1 MVKKKKE
8 ENNNYLSLFDT
19 LSKEVTYHNDFS
31 NTIFKDFSLKEK
43 QLLLFLIAGIDSENK
58 VYNYN
63 PKEIKTMLNMSKKEY
78 VRLSNLV
85 TSIQKKPLVIYNNK
99 KIISISI
106 FDSVT
111 FEPTDTSIS
120 VRWGYSA
127 RELFKNLKGNFSKY
141 FAKNI
146 GNLKFENSV
155 EFYLKAESNLFK
167 GSYYIS
173 LEDIKTIFDN
183 NYSTKEL
190 KRSLINKSVNDIN
203 NNTDITLEVTDIKE
217 GRKIVGF
224 SFNVSRKNL
233 LNEDLFEAIR
243 KIKKNNYVNKS
254 GLFNSSEVEKTIHT
268 LLRTFSEEE
277 IKKGLILCYSS
288 IKEEFKS
295 IVYLEKAIEY
305 ALTNEST
312 KKKTKPKNISLK
324 NSQDNISEVFN
335 ADDNLKKN
343 SDFSDDE
350 FFNNFINLDSEK
362 KEEIE
367 KKAIKLYSEK
377 NNIGEPFV
385 KDMKKKSPTMFYNS
399 LKNIILELITATT
412 TTKTNT
418 KKAKLAEREEVKN
431 TPKKRG
437 RRKKLD
443 MIDELD
449 KAKEVEKNEKTIKS
463 FMKKKYGKEKM
474 LEMIN
479 SSQNYEE
486 LMFEEYINFLKEKE
500 KNK

>member
-1 MVKKKKE
+1 MVKRKKK

-106 FDSVT
+106 FDRVT

-146 GNLKFENSV
+146 ANLKFENSV

-277 IKKGLILCYSS
+277 IKKGLILCYNS
-288 IKEEFKS
+288 IKEDFKS

-305 ALTNEST
+305 ALTNEEI

-324 NSQDNISEVFN
+324 NSQNNIPELFN

-343 SDFSDDE
+343 SYFSDDE
-350 FFNNFINLDSEK
+350 FFNNFINLDLKTKEK
-362 KEEIE
+362 VEKRAIEIY
-367 KKAIKLYSEK
+367 IQK
-377 NNIGEPFV
+377 NDVQNNFLL
-385 KDMKKKSPTMFYNS
+385 KMKKSSPTIFYNS
-399 LKNIILELITATT
+399 LKNTIIEVIKKNIDVEQPEKPKKEIT
-412 TTKTNT
+412 
-418 KKAKLAEREEVKN
+418 V
-431 TPKKRG
+431 KKRG

-449 KAKEVEKNEKTIKS
+449 KTKEVEKNEKTIKS

-474 LEMIN
+474 MKMIN

>member
-141 FAKNI
+141 FSKNI
-146 GNLKFENSV
+146 ANLKYENSV

-190 KRSLINKSVNDIN
+190 KRSLINKSINDIN
-203 NNTDITLEVTDIKE
+203 NNTDINLEVTDIKE

-224 SFNVSRKNL
+224 SFNISRKNL
-233 LNEDLFEAIR
+233 LNDDLFEAIK
-243 KIKKNNYVNKS
+243 KIKKNTYVNRS
-254 GLFNSSEVEKTIHT
+254 GFFNSSEVEKTIHT

-277 IKKGLILCYSS
+277 IKEGLKLCYSS
-288 IKEEFKS
+288 IKEDFKS

-305 ALTNEST
+305 ALKDE
-312 KKKTKPKNISLK
+312 KTKPKKIPLK
-324 NSQDNISEVFN
+324 TSEEKPSEIFNDNDNFN
-335 ADDNLKKN
+335 KN
-343 SDFSDDE
+343 SDISDEDL
-350 FFNNFINLDSEK
+350 FINFTNLDLK
-362 KEEIE
+362 TKDKIE
-367 KKAIKLYSEK
+367 KKAIEIYTEK
-377 NNIGEPFV
+377 NSVQNNFIL
-385 KDMKKKSPTMFYNS
+385 KMKKSSPTMYYNS
-399 LKNIILELITATT
+399 LKNTIIEIMKKNIFAEQNKEL
-412 TTKTNT
+412 
-418 KKAKLAEREEVKN
+418 KKEV
-431 TPKKRG
+431 PIKKRG

-449 KAKEVEKNEKTIKS
+449 KTKEVEKNEKTIKS

-486 LMFEEYINFLKEKE
+486 LMFEEYINFLREKE

>member
-1 MVKKKKE
+1 MAKKNKE
-8 ENNNYLSLFDT
+8 EYNNHLSLFDT
-19 LSKEVTYHNDFS
+19 LSREVTYHNDFS

-43 QLLLFLIAGIDSENK
+43 QLLLFLIAGIDNENK

-141 FAKNI
+141 FSKNI
-146 GNLKFENSV
+146 ANLKYENSV

-190 KRSLINKSVNDIN
+190 KRSLINKSINDIN
-203 NNTDITLEVTDIKE
+203 NNTDINLEVTDIKE

-224 SFNVSRKNL
+224 SFNISRKNL
-233 LNEDLFEAIR
+233 LNDDLFEAIK
-243 KIKKNNYVNKS
+243 KIKKNTYVNRS
-254 GLFNSSEVEKTIHT
+254 GFFNSSEVEKTIHT

-277 IKKGLILCYSS
+277 IKEGLKLCYSS
-288 IKEEFKS
+288 IKEDFKS

-305 ALTNEST
+305 ALKDE
-312 KKKTKPKNISLK
+312 KTKPKKIPLK
-324 NSQDNISEVFN
+324 TFEEKPSEIFNDNDNFN
-335 ADDNLKKN
+335 KN
-343 SDFSDDE
+343 SDISDEDL
-350 FFNNFINLDSEK
+350 FINFTNLDLK
-362 KEEIE
+362 TKDKIE
-367 KKAIKLYSEK
+367 KKAIEIYTEK
-377 NNIGEPFV
+377 NSVQNNFIL
-385 KDMKKKSPTMFYNS
+385 KMKKSSPTMYYNS
-399 LKNIILELITATT
+399 LKNTIIEIM
-412 TTKTNT
+412 
-418 KKAKLAEREEVKN
+418 KKNIFAEQNKEPKKEV
-431 TPKKRG
+431 PIKKRG

-449 KAKEVEKNEKTIKS
+449 KTKEVEKNEKTIKS

-486 LMFEEYINFLKEKE
+486 LMFEEYINFLREKE